1 MLSRLSIF
9 FFNFCAKTKREPFIT
24 IPIFLFC
31 VKAFEEGGAG
41 EGTFLEKFLPP
52 HILIKTINTYRPY
65 PEQELR
71 ERDFLPSYRQQ
82 PIRW

>member
-1 MLSRLSIF
+1 MLSRFLVLLRF
-9 FFNFCAKTKREPFIT
+9 RQTKKRT
-24 IPIFLFC
+24 AYYDSQPIFC

-52 HILIKTINTYRPY
+52 HILIKTINTYRPC

-71 ERDFLPSYRQQ
+71 ERDFLPSYRQR
-82 PIRW
+82 PTRW